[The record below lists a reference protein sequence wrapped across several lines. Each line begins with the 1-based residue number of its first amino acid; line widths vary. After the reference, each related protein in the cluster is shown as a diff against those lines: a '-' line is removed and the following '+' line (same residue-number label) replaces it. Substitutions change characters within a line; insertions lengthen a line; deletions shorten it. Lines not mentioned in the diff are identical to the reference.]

1 MGQEG
6 RGWVAEQQFIFV
18 DQLHVDRDS
27 FTKIGGRVRK
37 NNPFIGMSL
46 TLFLEIVFVRWI

>member
-1 MGQEG
+1 MGG
-6 RGWVAEQQFIFV
+6 RAAIHIFV

-27 FTKIGGRVRK
+27 FTNIGARVRK

-46 TLFLEIVFVRWI
+46 TLFLEIVFVRLI